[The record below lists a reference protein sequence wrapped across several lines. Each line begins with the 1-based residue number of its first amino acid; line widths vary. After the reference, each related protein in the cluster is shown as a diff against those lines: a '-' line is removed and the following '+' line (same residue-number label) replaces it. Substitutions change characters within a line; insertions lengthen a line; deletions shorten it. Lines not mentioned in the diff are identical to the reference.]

1 MRIVFLALLFGAV
14 LLSGC
19 VSVPGLR
26 AAAHSDRVAAIQSE
40 CQSNGSNPGTNRYAR
55 CITQRDQAENARIE
69 NERDAATAAG
79 IEAGRVYSTE
89 SGDPAL
95 QPTDMDCNF
104 TKDGK
109 YTCVGR

>member
-1 MRIVFLALLFGAV
+1 MRALFVALLFATL

-26 AAAHSDRVAAIQSE
+26 AAAHSDRLAAIQSE
-40 CQSNGSNPGTNRYAR
+40 CQSNGSTPGTDRYSR
-55 CITQRDQAENARIE
+55 CVAQRDQAENSRIE
-69 NERDAATAAG
+69 NERAAATAAG

-109 YTCVGR
+109 YTCVGK